1 MKSAIITIND
11 YDNYGNR
18 LQNYAMQKALE
29 NVGCDVDTIDF
40 QDGISKSV
48 NFNVWLYNLFNYKKA
63 PQRRFRLFKRFT
75 KDNINVI
82 KKNSKSVNTNNY
94 DLFVCGSDQ
103 IWNPDFAGFDYY
115 FGGFVPKN
123 KLFSYAASFG
133 VDSIDGDYRKK
144 CKKLLERFSA
154 ISVRENS
161 GAFIINEITNQNA
174 ICNVDPTLLMEK
186 NDWKLL
192 EKKPNYNVPS
202 KYICV
207 YTLGEQS
214 DEVKNYINELSLS
227 LNCEVISLKDKDRNG
242 IWYATG
248 PSEFLWLIDHSY
260 AVITDSFHG
269 TVFSVIFNKPV
280 VISNRIDSR
289 KSMGSRIDSL
299 LSVLDLKG
307 RRMEELQIENVMA
320 YDYSNCYKNIQT
332 QKEISYNYLK
342 KIIISKR

>member
-18 LQNYAMQKALE
+18 LQNYALQKALE

-48 NFNVWLYNLFNYKKA
+48 NLNIWLYNLINYKKD
-63 PQRRFRLFKRFT
+63 PQRRFRLFKNFT

-82 KKNSKSVNTNNY
+82 KKKSDYVNTNNY

-103 IWNPDFAGFDYY
+103 IWNPDFAGFNYY
-115 FGGFVPKN
+115 FGSFVPKN

-133 VDSIDGDYRKK
+133 VDSVDGDYREK
-144 CKKLLERFSA
+144 CKKLLERFSV

-161 GAFIINEITNQNA
+161 GASIIREITNQNVV
-174 ICNVDPTLLMEK
+174 CNVDPTLLLDK

-192 EKKPNYNVPS
+192 ERKPNYTVPS
-202 KYICV
+202 KYIFV
-207 YTLGEQS
+207 YFLGEQS
-214 DEVKNYINELSLS
+214 KEVKTYIKKLSLS
-227 LNCEVISLKDKDRNG
+227 LNCEVIGLKGKDRDK
-242 IWYATG
+242 IWYETG
-248 PSEFLWLIDHSY
+248 PSEFLWLMDHSY
-260 AVITDSFHG
+260 AVVTDSFHG

-320 YDYSNCYKNIQT
+320 YDYSNCYKNLQI

-342 KIIISKR
+342 TIIISER

>member
-40 QDGISKSV
+40 QDGISKYA
-48 NFNVWLYNLFNYKKA
+48 NLNVWLYNLFNYKKA
-63 PQRRFRLFKRFT
+63 PQRRFRLFKKFT

-115 FGGFVPKN
+115 FGSFVPKN

-154 ISVRENS
+154 ISVRENA
-161 GAFIINEITNQNA
+161 GAFIINDITNQNA
-174 ICNVDPTLLMEK
+174 ICNVDPTLLLDK

-214 DEVKNYINELSLS
+214 DEVKNYINKLSLS
-227 LNCEVISLKDKDRNG
+227 LNCEVISLKDKDRNEN
-242 IWYATG
+242 WYATG

-280 VISNRIDSR
+280 VISNRIDSL

-342 KIIISKR
+342 TIIISKR